1 MNLTA
6 RKRSWRFIGVWLGL
20 CGLVMSAGLTQL
32 SGTGITPVPAPLVG
46 GMAVGGPSPVAPPP
60 SSREQVLHAY
70 GNLPLRFVENRGQT
84 NARVRYHAQ
93 GPRYTF
99 FLTREEIVLSF
110 ARRSRAS
117 DSRGASE
124 ASFATR
130 GSTARPPALGAP
142 AAGSADAEATEG
154 ITLALRFVGANPQAA
169 LEGEERAP
177 GAVNYLRGNDPAR
190 WHTQLPHYAQ
200 VVYRELWPGVDLM
213 LRGQRGELKYEFRV
227 RPGARLSDIALG
239 YRGSTGLALDGEGG
253 LLIDTAWGVLRD
265 SPPVSYQEISG
276 ERVPVES
283 RYVLTGKGDAEHR
296 YGFAVGAGYDPDR
309 ALIVDPGLDYSTFLG
324 GAGGDAGNGI
334 AVDAAG
340 NAYVV
345 GTTQSLDFPTTAGA
359 FDRTPGDTF
368 NGPDAFVSKLNATG
382 SALVYSTYLGGG
394 GFDFGRAIAID
405 AAGNAYV
412 TGKTQSA
419 NFPTTAGAF
428 DRTANFIQT
437 PRPQGIDDGFVA
449 KLNAAGSALVYS
461 TYLGGVDNDEPRAI
475 ALDAAGNAYVAGE
488 TVSADFPV
496 TAGAFDTVR
505 SGEYDAFVTKL
516 NTAGSALVYSTFL
529 GGLVSEN
536 ADGLAVDS
544 ANQVFLVGS
553 TRSDDFPTT
562 AGAFDTTHNGLF
574 DAYVTKLDA
583 TGSALIYSTFLG
595 GADGDFGG
603 DLDIDGEGNAYVVG
617 GTLSPEFPTTPGA
630 FDTIFPSG
638 GSAGFVVKLNAFGSA
653 IVYST
658 FLRGG
663 GASAIAVD
671 PAGNAWM
678 TGGTSAPD
686 FPTTPDGFDRS
697 FNGGSDVIVFQLNA
711 AGSALIYSTFVG
723 GSDLEGGSAL
733 ALDVEG
739 NIYVTGETRSTD
751 FPTTPSALDRVW
763 NGDPLIFWADGFVF
777 KLSVA
782 SGPPPPPP
790 SSPTLSALTVSPSSV
805 AGGASSTGTV
815 ALSAAAPGGGA
826 VVQLSSNN
834 GAATVPASVTVA
846 AGATTATFTVNTT
859 AVGSSTTVT
868 ISGTLTTT
876 RSATLTVTPPPVPA
890 APTLQSPANDATPAQ
905 PVTLDWNNVANAT
918 SYEVQVDNS
927 STIAAPFIANPTVT
941 VSQVTLG
948 GLPAQQLWWR
958 VRARNSAGV
967 AGPFSSTRR
976 FTPQAASGPASLSAV
991 SVNPTS
997 VVGGASST
1005 GTVTLTGAAPTG
1017 GALVTLSSNNAA
1029 AAVPASVTVAS
1040 GATTATFAVTTTTVT
1055 TATTATI
1062 TGAYGGATRS
1072 AMLTVN
1078 PAGAAVTLTVTA
1090 TGRSGERITSSP
1102 AGINVTVGS
1111 TGSASFTSGTVITL
1125 SATNGRDTVWSGAC
1139 SSGGNK
1145 TRTCRFTIT
1154 GNASV
1159 TGNVQ

>member
-1 MNLTA
+1 MNLTV
-6 RKRSWRFIGVWLGL
+6 RKRDWRFIGVWLGL
-20 CGLVMSAGLTQL
+20 SGLVMSSDLTRL
-32 SGTGITPVPAPLVG
+32 SGSGITPVSAPLVG
-46 GMAVGGPSPVAPPP
+46 VMPVGRLPAPVAPPR
-60 SSREQVLHAY
+60 SSREQVLQAY
-70 GNLPLRFVENRGQT
+70 ANLPLRFVENRGQT
-84 NARVRYHAQ
+84 DARVRYHAQ
-93 GPRYTF
+93 GPRYAF
-99 FLTREEIVLSF
+99 YLTREEIVLSF
-110 ARRSRAS
+110 ARRSGAS
-117 DSRGASE
+117 GPREASE
-124 ASFATR
+124 A
-130 GSTARPPALGAP
+130 
-142 AAGSADAEATEG
+142 EG
-154 ITLALRFVGANPQAA
+154 ITLALQFMGANPRAA

-177 GAVNYLRGNDPAR
+177 GEVNYLRGNDPAR

-227 RPGARLSDIALG
+227 RPGARLTDIALG
-239 YRGSTGLALDGEGG
+239 YRGSTGLALDAEGG
-253 LLIDTAWGVLRD
+253 LLIDTVWGVLRD
-265 SPPVSYQEISG
+265 SPPVTYQEISG

-283 RYVLTGKGDAEHR
+283 RYVLTGNGDAERR

-309 ALIVDPGLDYSTFLG
+309 ALIIDPGLDYSTFLG

-345 GTTQSLDFPTTAGA
+345 GTTQSLNFPTTAGA
-359 FDRTPGDTF
+359 FDRTAGDTI
-368 NGPDAFVSKLNATG
+368 NGPDAFVSKVNATG

-428 DRTANFIQT
+428 DRTANILQT
-437 PRPQGIDDGFVA
+437 PRPQGIDDAFVT

-496 TAGAFDTVR
+496 TAGAFDRVR
-505 SGEYDAFVTKL
+505 GGEYDAFVTKL
-516 NTAGSALVYSTFL
+516 NTTGSALVYSTFL
-529 GGLVSEN
+529 GGQVTEN
-536 ADGLAVDS
+536 ADGLVVDL
-544 ANQVFLVGS
+544 ANEVFLVGS

-574 DAYVTKLDA
+574 DAYVAKLDA

-595 GADGDFGG
+595 GTDGDFGG
-603 DLDIDGEGNAYVVG
+603 DVAIDGEGNAYVVG
-617 GTLSPEFPTTPGA
+617 GTLSPGFPTTPGA

-638 GSAGFVVKLNAFGSA
+638 GSASFVAKLNAFGSA
-653 IVYST
+653 LVYST
-658 FLRGG
+658 FTRGG

-678 TGGTSAPD
+678 TGGGTAD

-697 FNGGSDVIVFQLNA
+697 FNGGSDVVVFQLNA
-711 AGSALIYSTFVG
+711 AGSALLYSTFVG
-723 GSDLEGGSAL
+723 GADFEGGSAL

-739 NIYVTGETRSTD
+739 NVYVTGETRSTD

-790 SSPTLSALTVSPSSV
+790 SSPTLSGLTVSPTSV
-805 AGGASSTGTV
+805 VGGASSTGTV
-815 ALSAAAPGGGA
+815 TLSAAAPGGGA
-826 VVQLSSNN
+826 AVQLSSNN
-834 GAATVPASVTVA
+834 AAATVPASVTVA
-846 AGATTATFTVNTT
+846 AGATSATFSVTTT
-859 AVGSSTTVT
+859 AVAASTTVT

-876 RSATLTVTPPPVPA
+876 RSATLTVTPPPAPA

-927 STIAAPFIANPTVT
+927 STIAAPFTANPTVT

-997 VVGGASST
+997 VAGGASST
-1005 GTVTLTGAAPTG
+1005 GTVTLTSAAPTG
-1017 GALVTLSSNNAA
+1017 GAQVTLSSNNAA
-1029 AAVPASVTVAS
+1029 AAVPASVTVAA
-1040 GATTATFAVTTTTVT
+1040 GATTATFTVTTTTVT
-1055 TATTATI
+1055 TATTVTI
-1062 TGAYGGATRS
+1062 TGAYGGATRQ
-1072 AMLTVN
+1072 ATLTVN

-1090 TGRSGERITSSP
+1090 SGRSGERITSSP
-1102 AGINVTVGS
+1102 AGINVPVGS

-1125 SATNGRDTVWSGAC
+1125 SATDGRDTIWSGAC

-1154 GNASV
+1154 SNASV